1 MLEIKMFVVFCFALT
16 TFTAQIAVK
25 LYLFEAVRLFL
36 FAISFSYFVHYSI
49 MNVKYNVLVNLQMA
63 NYAIEFYMNAFFMPI
78 TFRHQFHKV

>member
-36 FAISFSYFVHYSI
+36 FAI
-49 MNVKYNVLVNLQMA
+49 MNVKYNVLVKLQMA
-63 NYAIEFYMNAFFMPI
+63 NYAIEFFMNEFLMTI
-78 TFRHQFHKV
+78 TFKHQFHKV